1 MHPKNQH
8 IKNKRIKS
16 YLNFFFLLLIHIQRT
31 IFFKSLLIPCFHVPP
46 TSTAWT
52 RWFICLFIFYF
63 SFIFLFSLFS
73 FLCALN
79 HVDDINHIRS
89 FFLNFLFLSLN
100 FLVFLIW
107 FLYVLKILINSIIL
121 FFINMLLPPA

>member
-1 MHPKNQH
+1 MHPCNQH
-8 IKNKRIKS
+8 IKNKRIRS
-16 YLNFFFLLLIHIQRT
+16 YLNFFFLLLIHIHRT
-31 IFFKSLLIPCFHVPP
+31 IFFKSLLIPCFHP

-52 RWFICLFIFYF
+52 RWFIYLFIFYF
-63 SFIFLFSLFS
+63 SFIIFIFFLMRLESCRRHQSYTLFFFLIFS
-73 FLCALN
+73 FFP
-79 HVDDINHIRS
+79 S
-89 FFLNFLFLSLN
+89 F